1 VVVADDEFHA
11 GEATELEAGEE
22 LAPMD
27 LGLAEG
33 DADAEDGAFA
43 VGADAEG
50 DEDCTVDEMAAVTDL
65 FVACVEEDVGGLAEG
80 ALASEGEGGVEF
92 CGAGTDL

>member
-1 VVVADDEFHA
+1 VVIADHEFHA
-11 GEATELEAGEE
+11 GEAAELEAGEE
-22 LAPMD
+22 LTPMD

-50 DEDCTVDEMAAVTDL
+50 DEDCAVDEMAAVTDF
-65 FVACVEEDVGGLAEG
+65 FVACVCAQTG
-80 ALASEGEGGVEF
+80 A
-92 CGAGTDL
+92 